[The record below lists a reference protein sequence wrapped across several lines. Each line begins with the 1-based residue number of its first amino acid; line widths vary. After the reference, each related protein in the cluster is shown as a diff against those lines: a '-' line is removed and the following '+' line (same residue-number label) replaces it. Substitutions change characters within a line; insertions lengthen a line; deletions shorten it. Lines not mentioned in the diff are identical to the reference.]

1 MKYEMFVLQMK
12 MLKQYKESKE
22 DIEREIDDIVYQYC
36 GVKAIRYDKQRYSF
50 NQELSLEMQERL
62 YRALDEPQRQLDF
75 TIIAINQLEPIVE
88 ENLNKLPSDIQKAI
102 KLLVWEK
109 MSYHD
114 VGKIIGY
121 SDHGLWKRIRKEVEK
136 I

>member
-50 NQELSLEMQERL
+50 NQELSLETQERL

-75 TIIAINQLEPIVE
+75 TIIAIEQLEPIVE
-88 ENLNKLPSDIQKAI
+88 ENLNKLPNDVQKAI